1 MGDYSFNGDMP
12 TFNGIPMIGA
22 RQDFSGSTWFVD
34 NNYGSDGNSGKSWKK
49 PFKTLNKAAVVNN
62 LEFGAGGSNRWARR
76 NTIYYAADT
85 ETADITTIPQKCDVI
100 GVGSYGGNERPGI
113 TGNHVPSNTGYGC
126 RFINVRF
133 VAPADASPIWT
144 LAVGQGGTKFYNC
157 DFVATATT
165 TIGIQA
171 TGHSHLKVVG
181 CRFYGAF
188 VTSYI
193 TFGAGSADEAEI
205 VGNTML
211 GSAAAGIV
219 IPSTATA
226 TYGSIIKD
234 NVIYAA
240 GLCID
245 DDSNL
250 FYVVGNECMST
261 VSSPTDATLVEVI
274 DSLVTRATNNRV
286 SSGDIANA
294 PYPVVDIS

>member
-1 MGDYSFNGDMP
+1 MGDYSFNANLP
-12 TFNGIPMIGA
+12 TFNGIPMIGGP
-22 RQDFSGSTWFVD
+22 QDISGSTWFVD
-34 NNYGSDGNSGKSWKK
+34 NNSGADGNNGKSWAK
-49 PFKTLNKAAVVNN
+49 PFKTLSKAITVNN
-62 LEFGAGGSNRWARR
+62 LEFTRSDRWARR

-85 ETADITTIPQKCDVI
+85 ETADIIAVPQKCDVI
-100 GVGSYGGNERPGI
+100 GVGSYGGNARPGI
-113 TGNHVPSNTGYGC
+113 TGNHVPVNTGYGC
-126 RFINVRF
+126 RFINIRF

-144 LAVGQGGTKFYNC
+144 LAVDQGGTKFYNC

-188 VTSYI
+188 ATSYI

-211 GSAAAGIV
+211 ESAAGGII

-226 TYGSIIKD
+226 TNGAIIRD
-234 NVIYAA
+234 NTIYAT

-245 DDSNL
+245 DDSNK
-250 FYVVGNECMST
+250 FFVVNNECMSAEAAT
-261 VSSPTDATLVEVI
+261 TASTLVEVI
-274 DSLVTRATNNRV
+274 DSLVTRASNNRV
-286 SSGDIANA
+286 TCGDKQNA
-294 PYPVVDIS
+294 PYPVLDIAT